1 MSSDRARA
9 IMDERARLLARPH
22 SQAVVGETVDVLTF
36 ALAAERYAI
45 ETRYVREVV
54 RLGDL
59 TPVPGTPD
67 FVAGIT
73 NHHGQVLCV
82 MDLRSFFKAPHK
94 GLSDL
99 SRLVVLGVERVEF
112 AIVADRA
119 DEIRRL
125 SASEMLPAPES
136 MSHIGRE
143 YLRGVTRD
151 ALMVLDGASLLEDG
165 RLFVESA

>member
-1 MSSDRARA
+1 
-9 IMDERARLLARPH
+9 MDERARLLARPH
-22 SQAVVGETVDVLTF
+22 TQAVVGETLDVLTF

-45 ETRYVREVV
+45 DTRYVREVV

-67 FVAGIT
+67 FVVGVT

-82 MDLRSFFKAPHK
+82 IDLRAFFKTPRE

-99 SRLVVLGVERVEF
+99 SRLIVLGVEQVEF
-112 AIVADRA
+112 AVLADRA

-125 SASEMLPAPES
+125 PASEVLPAPES
-136 MSHIGRE
+136 MSDIGRE